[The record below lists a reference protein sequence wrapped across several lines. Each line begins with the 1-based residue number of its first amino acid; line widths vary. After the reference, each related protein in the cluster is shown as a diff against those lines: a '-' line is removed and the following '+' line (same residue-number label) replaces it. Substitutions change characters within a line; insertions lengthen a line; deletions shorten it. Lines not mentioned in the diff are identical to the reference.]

1 MVQKTPKQLFT
12 LGNLYFFKKKKKKGL
27 FLFNKKVKFLKC
39 LILLEHN
46 QLNKNFSW
54 IKIDK

>member
-1 MVQKTPKQLFT
+1 MVQKTPKQLF
-12 LGNLYFFKKKKKKGL
+12 NSKKGL

-46 QLNKNFSW
+46 QLNKNFAW